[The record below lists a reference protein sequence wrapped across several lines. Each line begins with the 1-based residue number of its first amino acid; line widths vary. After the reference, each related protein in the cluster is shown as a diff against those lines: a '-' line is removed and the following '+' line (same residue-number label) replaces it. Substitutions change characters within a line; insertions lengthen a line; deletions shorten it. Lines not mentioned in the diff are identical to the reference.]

1 MSELLEAAGRW
12 GTEVQEA
19 FELACSLARDAGR
32 LVVARSRDR
41 FAVHKK
47 GRVNLVTEV
56 DLASERLIT
65 EAVQRHFPGHQ
76 ILAEEAGF
84 SGGVGDLLW
93 IVDPLDGTTN
103 FAHGYPFFCVSI
115 ALASSRSGANPEI
128 LAGVV
133 YNPLLE
139 ELFAAVRGGGAFLNG
154 GRISVSAEDRLE
166 DSLLCTGFSY
176 QFDEIV
182 RNLEFFN
189 RVMREARS
197 VRRDGSAALD
207 LCYVACGRFDGFWE
221 ISLNPWDVAAGALL
235 VEEAGGRVSLF
246 DGRPGGVFERE
257 CLATNG
263 RIHEALSRI
272 LCGEERGG
280 G

>member
-1 MSELLEAAGRW
+1 MSEVLKAAERLPA
-12 GTEVQEA
+12 EVREA
-19 FELACSLARDAGR
+19 FELACTLARQAGR
-32 LVVARSRDR
+32 LLLERSRES

-65 EAVQRHFPGHQ
+65 EEVQRHFPQHQ

-84 SGGVGDLLW
+84 TAGEGDLLW

-103 FAHGYPFFCVSI
+103 FAHGYPFYCVSI
-115 ALASSRSGANPEI
+115 ALAAAGSGTSPEI

-133 YNPLLE
+133 YNPVLE
-139 ELFAAVRGGGAFLNG
+139 EEFAAIRGGGAFVNDR
-154 GRISVSAEDRLE
+154 RISVSLEERLE

-182 RNLEFFN
+182 RNLEYFN
-189 RVMREARS
+189 RVMRKARS

-207 LCYVACGRFDGFWE
+207 LCFVACGRFDGFWE

-235 VEEAGGRVSLF
+235 VQEAGGKVSLF

-263 RIHEALSRI
+263 RIHAVLSRI
-272 LCGEERGG
+272 LSGAAD
-280 G
+280 